1 METVAKPSVVHTAGV
16 AGEGTATVAQQSDKQ
31 VHPAADAKPKPVRAR
46 QDDKWK
52 IFSGTANDALAK
64 DVCSFLGLPLGQ
76 ACISKFSDGETYV
89 QSKRT
94 YAGPTFSWCSPP
106 AIQWTSTLC
115 SCCC

>member
-1 METVAKPSVVHTAGV
+1 METAAKPSAVHTAGV
-16 AGEGTATVAQQSDKQ
+16 AGEGTATAAHQSDKQ
-31 VHPAADAKPKPVRAR
+31 THPGADPKPKPVRAR

-89 QSKRT
+89 QINRK
-94 YAGPTFSWCSPP
+94 YAGLP
-106 AIQWTSTLC
+106 L
-115 SCCC
+115 SC